1 LANKAGIIL
10 EVRKMAKEIKK
21 SRHELCDEMKRLQVL
36 WKENEKWKAGVSEIL
51 SKHDKNIKDINTF
64 QAETKTYVTEIKN
77 QIDRLETR
85 LFSFMDGLVKNLTAK
100 EETENKAAQ
109 DERTNTTDKWLAF
122 SKWIIGGTIFVIVAY
137 FFGKELK

>member
-1 LANKAGIIL
+1 MSQPNAK
-10 EVRKMAKEIKK
+10 RKQHESCDDIKK
-21 SRHELCDEMKRLQVL
+21 VLTL
-36 WKENEKWKAGVSEIL
+36 WKELEKWKAGVDERL
-51 SKHDKNIKDINTF
+51 NQHDRSIKDITTF

-85 LFSFMDGLVKNLTAK
+85 LFSFMDGLVKNLTAR

-109 DERTNTTDKWLAF
+109 TERTTTTDKWISF

-137 FFGKELK
+137 FFGKEMK